1 VGTLF
6 LDEVSALPV
15 SVQGKLLRLLEDG
28 TYRRT
33 GGAEAIEAQCR
44 VISSSNA
51 DLLQLIKEGR
61 FRSDLFYRLNAIELY
76 IPPLR
81 SRREDIIPISEHL
94 IAQFARDRGNRA
106 PSLSPA
112 AIEALRRYDWPGN
125 VRELRNR
132 LERAVGAM
140 AGAPQVQAQ
149 AIFPEEALLTEPG
162 KRVASLAEVRER
174 AERIHIE
181 EAIRQSGGEI
191 AKVAALLGIS
201 RTTLWEKMRK
211 LGLS

>member
-1 VGTLF
+1 
-6 LDEVSALPV
+6 V
-15 SVQGKLLRLLEDG
+15 SVQGKLLRLLEDA

-33 GGAEAIEAQCR
+33 GGADVMEAQCR

-76 IPPLR
+76 IPSLR

-94 IAQFARDRGNRA
+94 IAQFARDRGQRS
-106 PSLSPA
+106 PSLSSA
-112 AIEALRRYDWPGN
+112 AMESLRRYDWPGN

-132 LERAVGAM
+132 LERAVGAT
-140 AGAPQVQAQ
+140 AAAPQIQAQ
-149 AIFPEEALLTEPG
+149 AIFPEEGLLTEPG

-174 AERIHIE
+174 AERMHIE
-181 EAIRQSGGEI
+181 EAIRKSGGEI
-191 AKVAALLGIS
+191 AKAAALLGIS

-211 LGLS
+211 LGVS